1 MVQPP
6 VVQVVG
12 YKKSGKTSLVC
23 ELIHQYTAQG
33 LRVGSVKH
41 DAHKLRFDGEG
52 TDTWKHCQ
60 AGAQL
65 TAVTSADQTVIFKQ
79 SSSPLQDLIQAMN
92 EMDLVIVEGFKH
104 EPYPKVVMIKRDED
118 QRLLTE
124 LTHIIAVVSWIPL
137 EDVGVPVWTWGQT
150 SGLAD
155 YILVSVGG
163 KENTEFFDRNELD

>member
-41 DAHKLRFDGEG
+41 DAHKLRFDGAG
-52 TDTWKHCQ
+52 TDTWKHGQ

-79 SSSPLQDLIQAMN
+79 SSSSLQDLIQSMN

-104 EPYPKVVMIKRDED
+104 EAYPKVVMIKRDED
-118 QRLLTE
+118 KKLLTE

-137 EDVGVPVWTWGQT
+137 EDVGVPVWKWGQT
-150 SGLAD
+150 AGLAD
-155 YILVSVGG
+155 YILEKWGSAKGQ
-163 KENTEFFDRNELD
+163 